1 MRFIARLLFTF
12 RVAIY
17 IAAPAMAC
25 CVMGQHDQPV
35 TTTAA
40 VSSCHDVTETELK
53 DMETPEEPGCESC
66 DNCVAVA
73 AYAPN
78 LEFAVLSDTSDNQ
91 FMALASVE
99 PILVEAKLLVQTTG
113 PPDRRDFT
121 QDTLVSLKQ
130 RLTI

>member
-12 RVAIY
+12 GVAIY

-25 CVMGQHDQPV
+25 CVTGQHDQPV

-40 VSSCHDVTETELK
+40 VSSCHDVTEIEHK
-53 DMETPEEPGCESC
+53 DMETPEEPGCGSC

-73 AYAPN
+73 TYAPD
-78 LEFAVLSDTSDNQ
+78 LELVVLSDASDIK
-91 FMALASVE
+91 FMALGSTE
-99 PILVEAKLLVQTTG
+99 PILVEEKLLVQTTG
-113 PPDRRDFT
+113 PPDRQDFT

>member
-12 RVAIY
+12 GVAIY

-25 CVMGQHDQPV
+25 CVTGQHDQPV

-40 VSSCHDVTETELK
+40 VSSCHDVTETEHSN
-53 DMETPEEPGCESC
+53 METPEVPGCGSC

-73 AYAPN
+73 TYAPD
-78 LEFAVLSDTSDNQ
+78 LEFAVLSNASDIK
-91 FMALASVE
+91 FMALASAE
-99 PILVEAKLLVQTTG
+99 PMLVDAKLLVQTTG
-113 PPDRRDFT
+113 PPDRRDYT
-121 QDTLVSLKQ
+121 HDTLVSLKQ